1 VSRPLPDLNRRH
13 RALEKTLAKYR
24 GRPRDWKT
32 IDCVRMLRSHLVA
45 MGHKKVPK
53 LPRYSSALGA
63 KRALKAAGFATI
75 AEMIDSILPR
85 IAPAM
90 ALPGDVLL
98 VRGDEGFDA
107 VTLSLGHKAFG
118 WHEEAE
124 GAVVLVLHE
133 IEGAW
138 RA

>member
-1 VSRPLPDLNRRH
+1 MPKLPDLIRRQ

-24 GRPRDWKT
+24 GKARDWKAV
-32 IDCVRMLRSHLVA
+32 DCVRMLRSHLIA

-53 LPRYSSALGA
+53 LPNYNSAIGA
-63 KRALKAAGFATI
+63 KRALKDAGFGSI
-75 AEMIDSILPR
+75 AEMLDSILPR

-107 VTLSLGHKAFG
+107 VTLSLGQKAFG

-124 GAVVLVLHE
+124 GPVVLVLHE